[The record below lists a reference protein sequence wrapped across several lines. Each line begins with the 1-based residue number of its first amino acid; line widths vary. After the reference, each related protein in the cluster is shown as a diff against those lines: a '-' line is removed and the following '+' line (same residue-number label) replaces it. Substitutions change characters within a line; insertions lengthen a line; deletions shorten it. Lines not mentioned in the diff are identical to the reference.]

1 MNDDMTKAEV
11 IQAVKAFLIPSSLFV
26 ATIISAAGIFLL
38 TSGYSIG
45 FAFIGVSAT
54 IVVSTFVAFIRF
66 QNKFRSEGKFRPEPD
81 NGPPEALEFK
91 RSESSI
97 K

>member
-1 MNDDMTKAEV
+1 MNDDMSKAEV
-11 IQAVKAFLIPSSLFV
+11 MQAVKAFLIPSSLFV

-38 TSGYSIG
+38 TSGYSLG
-45 FAFIGVSAT
+45 FAFIAVSAT
-54 IVVSTFVAFIRF
+54 IFVSTFIAIIRF

-81 NGPPEALEFK
+81 NGPEEALEFK
-91 RSESSI
+91 QTSI